1 MQSANESKGFKLNYK
16 RTIYIGLA
24 FFTIM
29 MLWQVYNTY
38 CPLFLTDFFISNFGG
53 SPTDHAYLVGIIMA
67 MDNVLA
73 LLILPLFG
81 AWSDRTSTKLG
92 KRMPFII
99 VGVCIAVI
107 VFPLI
112 PIMFMYNQMLWM
124 IIMMG
129 IILVAMNIYR
139 SPAVSL
145 MPDITPKPIRS
156 KANAII
162 NVLGYIGGIFAG
174 ALGLFFKAS
183 VDSSTGRLLY
193 DPNNI
198 WIPFVATA
206 ILMVVALVILL
217 LKIREN
223 KISTEM
229 ASEMQRGE
237 RVAEV
242 NEAIVEDKPLTG
254 TNKRNMII
262 LLLSIFLWFFAFN
275 AIETFGST
283 YGTQVLG
290 ESTSWW
296 STAVIVMT
304 ICSIIGFVPGA
315 YLSSK
320 IGRRKTVIIGL
331 CIMMLALAVAIF
343 KVPSWVYYP
352 LVGIAGIGWAWVNV
366 NSYPMVVEMAS
377 KKNIGKL
384 TGWYY
389 TASMLAQSITP
400 ILVGF
405 LFGVLGYEF
414 LFPYA
419 IIFSGVALI
428 VFCLYKT
435 PKHNQEVQTSQIEES
450 NTTSAT
456 QVGVL
461 AKDVKLTTKPKLNT
475 TQITTKTTT
484 TTVKKTTTK
493 KSTKHKIDNPN
504 TQNE

>member
-1 MQSANESKGFKLNYK
+1 MQNTNETTGFKLNYK

-38 CPLFLTDFFISNFGG
+38 CPLFLSDFFVSNFGG
-53 SPTDHAYLVGIIMA
+53 TPTDHAYLVGIIMA

-73 LLILPLFG
+73 LLVLPLFG
-81 AWSDRTSTKLG
+81 AWSDRTKSRLG
-92 KRMPFII
+92 KRMPFIV
-99 VGVCIAVI
+99 VGVIIAVI

-112 PIMFMYNQMLWM
+112 PIMFIYNQMVWM
-124 IIMMG
+124 IVMMG
-129 IILVAMNIYR
+129 IILIAMNIYR

-174 ALGLFFKAS
+174 ALGLFFKAN
-183 VDSSTGRLLY
+183 VDTVTGRLIY
-193 DPNNI
+193 DPTNI

-206 ILMVVALVILL
+206 ILMVVALVILI
-217 LKIREN
+217 LKIKEN
-223 KISTEM
+223 KLATEM
-229 ASEMQRGE
+229 AEEMERGE

-242 NEAIVEDKPLTG
+242 SETIVEDKPLTG
-254 TNKRNMII
+254 TNKRNMIV

-290 ESTSWW
+290 ESSSWW

-304 ICSIIGFVPGA
+304 ICSIIGFIPGA
-315 YLSSK
+315 KLSEK
-320 IGRRKTVIIGL
+320 IGRRKTVILGL
-331 CIMMLALAVAIF
+331 IVMMVALLVAVF
-343 KVPSWVYYP
+343 RLPSWVYLP

-400 ILVGF
+400 IFVGF
-405 LFGVLGYEF
+405 LFKFLGYEF

-435 PKHNQEVQTSQIEES
+435 PKKDD
-450 NTTSAT
+450 T
-456 QVGVL
+456 QSKPL
-461 AKDVKLTTKPKLNT
+461 AQNVELSTQPKLEEED
-475 TQITTKTTT
+475 TQ
-484 TTVKKTTTK
+484 
-493 KSTKHKIDNPN
+493 SLGRN
-504 TQNE
+504 

>member
-1 MQSANESKGFKLNYK
+1 
-16 RTIYIGLA
+16 
-24 FFTIM
+24 

-38 CPLFLTDFFISNFGG
+38 CPLFLSDFFVSHFGG
-53 SPTDHAYLVGIIMA
+53 TPTDHAYLVGIIMA

-73 LLILPLFG
+73 LLVLPLFG
-81 AWSDRTSTKLG
+81 AWSDRTKSKLG

-112 PIMFMYNQMLWM
+112 PIMFIYNQMIWM

-129 IILVAMNIYR
+129 IILFAMNIYR

-174 ALGLFFKAS
+174 ALGLFFKTS
-183 VDSSTGRLLY
+183 VDSTGRLIY
-193 DPNNI
+193 DSTNI

-217 LKIREN
+217 LKIKEN
-223 KISTEM
+223 KLAIEM
-229 ASEMQRGE
+229 ASEMERGD

-242 NEAIVEDKPLTG
+242 NESIVEDRPLTG
-254 TNKRNMII
+254 VNKRNMIV

-290 ESTSWW
+290 ESSSWW

-304 ICSIIGFVPGA
+304 ICSIIGFIPGA
-315 YLSSK
+315 KLSEK
-320 IGRRKTVIIGL
+320 IGRRKTIILGL
-331 CIMMLALAVAIF
+331 IIMMVALGIAII
-343 KVPSWVYYP
+343 KLPSWVYLP
-352 LVGIAGIGWAWVNV
+352 LVGIAGVGWAWVNV

-384 TGWYY
+384 TGFYY

-405 LFGVLGYEF
+405 LFGLLGYEF

-419 IIFSGVALI
+419 IIFTGIALL

-435 PKHNQEVQTSQIEES
+435 PKK
-450 NTTSAT
+450 A
-456 QVGVL
+456 
-461 AKDVKLTTKPKLNT
+461 D
-475 TQITTKTTT
+475 TQITTIADDVTLTTQP
-484 TTVKKTTTK
+484 KLDDSETTK
-493 KSTKHKIDNPN
+493 VTEID
-504 TQNE
+504 